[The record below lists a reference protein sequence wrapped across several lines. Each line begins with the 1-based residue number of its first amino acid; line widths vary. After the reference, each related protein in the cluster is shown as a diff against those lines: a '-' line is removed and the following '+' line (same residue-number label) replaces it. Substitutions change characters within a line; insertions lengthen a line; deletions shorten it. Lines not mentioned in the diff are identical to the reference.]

1 MLTPAELNAKGFNAL
16 VDALGYVD
24 AVRFLKQF
32 DNGSGDYTRDR
43 AQWLDRLSLD
53 EIVADIQQRQSTGET

>member
-1 MLTPAELNAKGFNAL
+1 MLTPAEINVKGFNIL
-16 VDALGYVD
+16 MDGLGYAD

-43 AQWLDRLSLD
+43 AQWLDRLSLN
-53 EIVADIQQRQSTGET
+53 EIVDDIQHATLRR